1 MSYSYETLSTEAY
14 TQGVDVIEKSL
25 RGRNK
30 GLYGDGVILL
40 DKRISTL
47 IEKAC
52 ILAEE
57 LGHFHTSSGNILD
70 QKDIR
75 NRKQELRAR
84 QWAYQCMI
92 PLDRIVQAHH
102 ARISGRYDLAE
113 YLGVT
118 EEFLQAAI
126 DRYTEKYGLS
136 VKADDRHVVLFDPL
150 GVIESFPES

>member
-1 MSYSYETLSTEAY
+1 MAYDYEALHKEAC
-14 TQGVDVIEKSL
+14 TSGVDIIEKSL

-30 GLYGDGVILL
+30 GFYGDGVIIL
-40 DKRISTL
+40 DKRISTV

-57 LGHFHTSSGNILD
+57 IGHYHTSDGDILD
-70 QKDIR
+70 QTDIQ

-92 PLDRIVQAHH
+92 PLDRIVQAHYAH
-102 ARISGRYDLAE
+102 VSGRYDLAE

-118 EEFLQAAI
+118 EKFLQAAI
-126 DRYTEKYGLS
+126 DRFTEKYGPS
-136 VKADDRHVVLFDPL
+136 VTVDDRHIVLFDPL
-150 GVIESFPES
+150 GVIELFS